1 MAEKQHR
8 RSSIASS
15 LQVLGKSTFG
25 GNQAWENNEDKD
37 NPAWSDHQQTSH
49 TCSINVTTSMPRS
62 NPISLS
68 PPGERISSSHDN
80 RAYQSYRYVSM
91 PLPTEQ
97 HQYQHRHAPR
107 ESKELGPSGKPS
119 ERSEEKSKSRVR
131 RFKLRAPR
139 LSTPSKSSETATKP
153 GPRVFSTQEY
163 TTSFKSQSRIP
174 TPTKSPDGGLYS
186 HKIYQKEGRRSV
198 LSSLG
203 RRYTSL
209 KKNFDKDQV
218 NIKRSISTK
227 KTLREPRNLI
237 AENNKQAGDDD
248 HGPKTVASSYVPQP
262 AAHVDQ
268 GESLSNSVSVAHTTR
283 SQTMIPIPAAGP
295 TSCSDV
301 AEAGRRR
308 QSLPLASYSKR
319 RPARSLTT
327 RLTRGSPTTKENG
340 LEDAT
345 QSSEFP
351 NQEENPMVR
360 KVRISRASRRVLS
373 KKSTEKEPQQSDTSA
388 PGLRKPNPMYKP
400 IDNVRPGRF
409 RWTKSF
415 ESMKKSV
422 QNTNTA
428 AMQATQSNEDQPLS
442 ENQINRATITLS
454 PKQEKGRRKD
464 YNKRM
469 VQDPEPTNSTKAPNP
484 MEDENTQKKK
494 TRKKYARPELTENT
508 DSFHQVSHSQ
518 PSQYWLGRFV
528 TLTNAFHYEDS
539 FHQPDIATGFSMS
552 SSYSR
557 PLGSTEK
564 NMPNYRIKRAFM
576 ILENACLTEEA
587 IKSLQ
592 DFRNEYVAIHGNRWM
607 A

>member
-308 QSLPLASYSKR
+308 QSLPLKSFSAR

-327 RLTRGSPTTKENG
+327 RLPRGSLTTKENG
-340 LEDAT
+340 LEDVP
-345 QSSEFP
+345 QGLGFP
-351 NQEENPMVR
+351 KQEENPMVR
-360 KVRISRASRRVLS
+360 KVRISHASQRVLS
-373 KKSTEKEPQQSDTSA
+373 KKPTDESQQSDTSA
-388 PGLRKPNPMYKP
+388 PEPRKPDPSCKYS
-400 IDNVRPGRF
+400 DSVSPGKF

-415 ESMKKSV
+415 EKMKKLAK
-422 QNTNTA
+422 NTNTA
-428 AMQATQSNEDQPLS
+428 AMQVTQSNEDQPLS
-442 ENQINRATITLS
+442 ENQMNSSTITMS
-454 PKQEKGRRKD
+454 PKQEKSRQKD
-464 YNKRM
+464 HNKRM
-469 VQDPEPTNSTKAPNP
+469 VQDPDPTNSIKSLP
-484 MEDENTQKKK
+484 
-494 TRKKYARPELTENT
+494 L
-508 DSFHQVSHSQ
+508 SH
-518 PSQYWLGRFV
+518 GRRE
-528 TLTNAFHYEDS
+528 H
-539 FHQPDIATGFSMS
+539 
-552 SSYSR
+552 
-557 PLGSTEK
+557 TEK
-564 NMPNYRIKRAFM
+564 NQ
-576 ILENACLTEEA
+576 EEICTVSA
-587 IKSLQ
+587 DRRPSTRSPTPSPVNTGSDDSLP
-592 DFRNEYVAIHGNRWM
+592 
-607 A
+607 